1 MDVYKVN
8 MKICVISANLGGIDN
23 PTIHVEQSIPYDYF
37 LYTDENFPP
46 RFNSFTPRLQ
56 AKIPKFFGWQLKPGY
71 DYYVWLDSSISLDQP
86 NTLEWLIRQCDS
98 VEIATLK
105 HDKRTTI
112 ESEYL
117 RTKKGVREES
127 MYYVTRYVNEW
138 IDEQMAEIKADKNY
152 VDDTLC
158 AAGVFIYKNTPG
170 IQGMLKEWW
179 YHVSRYLN
187 QDQLAF
193 PFVLKNSGVKYKI
206 IDEIYWNCKYIKHA
220 RHKLTK

>member
-1 MDVYKVN
+1 
-8 MKICVISANLGGIDN
+8 MKIAVFSTNLGGIDSEREH
-23 PTIHVEQSIPYDYF
+23 IDQSVPYDYF

-46 RFNSFTPRLQ
+46 RFNSLTPRLQ
-56 AKIPKFFGWQLKPGY
+56 AKIPKTFGWQLKPGY
-71 DYYVWLDSSISLDQP
+71 DYYIWLDGSITMSHPDTIKWL
-86 NTLEWLIRQCDS
+86 LENCKD

-127 MYYVTRYVNEW
+127 IYYVTRYVNEW

-152 VDDTLC
+152 IDDTLC

-170 IQGMLKEWW
+170 IKKMLKEWW
-179 YHVSRYLN
+179 YHISRYLN

-193 PFVLKNSGVKYKI
+193 PFVLKKSGVKYKI
-206 IDEIYWNCKYIKHA
+206 IDEIYWKCKYIKHV